1 MLRRFSV
8 DFAIFM
14 MVIDAG
20 LVSISLALAT
30 VLRPGLSTIVP
41 LTKSFE
47 GPYILSPWQ
56 FPIFSL
62 TWVLILILFSAYDG
76 RKNFRLVDELSG
88 LAFGSLLAAIA
99 NAGLLYLTF
108 RDFSR
113 ALFALFVLICFLTL
127 LIVRLL
133 YRNYFRLQAA
143 KGLQVRR
150 VLIIGAGQIGRK
162 FANNVH
168 EFKGFGLQ
176 LVGYLDDDPKK
187 LARKDVLG
195 TLDDTLRVIKEFDVN
210 DVVMALPQSAYHR
223 SNMLAV
229 KLHSLSVRVWVV
241 PDYFALAL
249 NQAGVEDFASIPMID
264 LRAPALNDYQR
275 MVKRAFDIFVSAISL
290 PFILPLMGIIA
301 FLILLDSRG
310 PIVFRQKRVGENGRL
325 FEMLKFRTMID
336 GADQMRDVIEKINER
351 GKIIQD
357 KRKPDPR
364 ITRIG
369 KFLRKTSLDE
379 LPQFFNVLR
388 GDMSLVGPRP
398 EMPHLVDQYESWQRA
413 RFSVPQGMTG
423 WWQVNGRSD
432 KPMHLNTEDDLYYI
446 KNYSIWLDLRILIKT
461 VLVIFYRKGAY

>member
-14 MVIDAG
+14 MVMDGA
-20 LVSISLALAT
+20 LVSLSLILAT
-30 VLRPGLSTIVP
+30 ALRPGLSTIVP

-47 GPYILSPWQ
+47 GPYILSLWQ
-56 FPIFSL
+56 FPMFSV
-62 TWVLILILFSAYDG
+62 TWVLVLILFSAYDG

-113 ALFALFVLICFLTL
+113 ALFALFVVICFLTMI
-127 LIVRLL
+127 IVRLL
-133 YRNYFRLQAA
+133 YRNYFRLQAE
-143 KGLQVRR
+143 KGLQVRK
-150 VLIIGAGQIGRK
+150 VLIIGAGHIGRK
-162 FANNVH
+162 FATNIH
-168 EFKGFGLQ
+168 EYKGFGLQ

-187 LARKDVLG
+187 LSRKDVLG
-195 TLDDTLRVIKEFDVN
+195 TLDDAFRVIKDNGVN

-241 PDYFALAL
+241 PDYFSLAL
-249 NQAGVEDFASIPMID
+249 NQARVEDFASIPMID

-275 MVKRAFDIFVSAISL
+275 TVKRVFDIFLSVIAL
-290 PFILPLMGIIA
+290 PLILPPMGLVA
-301 FLILLDSRG
+301 CLILLDSRG
-310 PIVFRQKRVGENGRL
+310 PIIFRQKRVGENGRL
-325 FEMLKFRTMID
+325 FEMFKFRTMID
-336 GADQMRDVIEKINER
+336 GADQMRDAIEEINEH

-357 KRKPDPR
+357 KSKPDPR

-379 LPQFFNVLR
+379 LPQLFNVLR
-388 GDMSLVGPRP
+388 GEMSLVGPRP

-413 RFSVPQGMTG
+413 RFAVPQGMTG

-446 KNYSIWLDLRILIKT
+446 KNYSIWLDLRILFKT
-461 VLVIFYRKGAY
+461 ILVIVYRKGAY